1 MKIQRDLVEA
11 RRGVDE
17 AIILAKRL
25 QVLSWNEL
33 RSAQR
38 ALEETDAEVGKAA
51 ADKERREQE

>member
-38 ALEETDAEVGKAA
+38 ALEETDAEVDKAA